1 MLWTEWSTED
11 AIAYAREEGREDGR
25 EEGRVKGR
33 EEGIET
39 GRENERKYVLELL
52 EQGLSLEEIKFHLT
66 QTANNK

>member
-11 AIAYAREEGREDGR
+11 AIAYAREE
-25 EEGRVKGR
+25 
-33 EEGIET
+33 